1 MMVIKI
7 VKGKL
12 EPVAVKE
19 KVGAKENITLSNNL
33 NKKFPRAREIF
44 KNAEVNNVV
53 NEDDDN
59 DKRKIELSIPN
70 IQTLF
75 QK

>member
-1 MMVIKI
+1 MVIKI

-12 EPVAVKE
+12 EAVAVKE

-59 DKRKIELSIPN
+59 DKRKIELSILN
-70 IQTLF
+70 IQTLS